1 MAALHFA
8 AAGGH
13 LDAVKALVAHK
24 ANVNQ
29 RDYDGRTPLHHAA
42 LGGHKATVDWLLSKG
57 KADAT
62 AVDDHGMT
70 AAALAASASDKVHTL
85 LAKAEQST
93 LKRRE
98 VEERKRAEAERKAL
112 EEAEKRRLKELAKGG
127 GGAAADKKRSTSL
140 APSQTGSEDELN
152 KADRW
157 ISMIYSSDDLG
168 SGDLHRTYS
177 SSGSSRADSPALPGA
192 TLRTGP
198 APLGNAVGRT
208 SSDPSIVP
216 GAGSGLT
223 ARRAGPTKIEPFTPD
238 PVPAAAAPRASPGA
252 DEAQAAA
259 AATTTTTATTTA
271 ASTPA
276 GQSSGGASP
285 GSAASGTGP
294 LSSGAFGSG
303 AGAGYKQ
310 PLGKTASSPAS
321 SGGSMRGN
329 ALPGEGVKVVK
340 LHRGSHLS
348 LLFEEG
354 DPDKVEQLPE
364 DLDAALRLQRR
375 ESAASA
381 TATLPRARDVF
392 KRFESDEPLV

>member
-70 AAALAASASDKVHTL
+70 AATLAASASDKVHTL

-98 VEERKRAEAERKAL
+98 VEERKRADAERKAF

-127 GGAAADKKRSTSL
+127 AAAAAADKKRSTSL
-140 APSQTGSEDELN
+140 APSQAGSEDELN
-152 KADRW
+152 KVDRW

-168 SGDLHRTYS
+168 SSDMNRSYS

-192 TLRTGP
+192 TMRTVP
-198 APLGNAVGRT
+198 TPLGNAVGRT
-208 SSDPSIVP
+208 SSDPSIQP
-216 GAGSGLT
+216 GAGSALT
-223 ARRAGPTKIEPFTPD
+223 ARRAVPTKIEPFTPD
-238 PVPAAAAPRASPGA
+238 PMPAAAAPRASPGA
-252 DEAQAAA
+252 DEAQATAV
-259 AATTTTTATTTA
+259 ATTAE
-271 ASTPA
+271 STPA
-276 GQSSGGASP
+276 GQSTGGASP
-285 GSAASGTGP
+285 GSAVSATGT

-310 PLGKTASSPAS
+310 PLGKTSSSPAS